1 MVPSEPERSSRTF
14 RLWTIDK
21 KLQLFRSL
29 ALSFFVCGVLVYV
42 LIIVYDKK
50 EEMDL
55 ESNLNIQVLL
65 PNPTGNLPSGFAGHG
80 RWFWA
85 CYYGKIKNYIDEHGD
100 SHLVATHDIHVDL
113 VENLYGER
121 NPAAFHTHLCRL
133 TQAWCYKLIGK
144 SEWFERNFSVQ

>member
-80 RWFWA
+80 R
-85 CYYGKIKNYIDEHGD
+85 
-100 SHLVATHDIHVDL
+100 
-113 VENLYGER
+113 
-121 NPAAFHTHLCRL
+121 
-133 TQAWCYKLIGK
+133 
-144 SEWFERNFSVQ
+144 

>member
-1 MVPSEPERSSRTF
+1 MVTYHQNPDGLQGRSASGRS
-14 RLWTIDK
+14 IK
-21 KLQLFRSL
+21 KLELFRSL

-80 RWFWA
+80 R
-85 CYYGKIKNYIDEHGD
+85 
-100 SHLVATHDIHVDL
+100 
-113 VENLYGER
+113 
-121 NPAAFHTHLCRL
+121 
-133 TQAWCYKLIGK
+133 
-144 SEWFERNFSVQ
+144 